1 MLSGHARLDMA
12 PVDVASTPVG
22 ILLTNP
28 RTVIYR
34 AELPAG
40 ALSGTGNIFRFAN
53 RDARSAG
60 GIYTLK
66 LRHRD
71 NGSTYTISFAAF
83 GDLSAATDGQ
93 MRLQI
98 YIGHLPEGRPFITM
112 DVPWTQTSSG
122 WRAPKDH

>member
-1 MLSGHARLDMA
+1 MLRGHATLDMT
-12 PVDVASTPVG
+12 PVDLGSTPVG

-28 RTVIYR
+28 RAVIYR

-40 ALSGTGNIFRFAN
+40 ALSGTGSIFRFTN

-60 GIYTLK
+60 GIYSLK
-66 LRHRD
+66 LRQRSD
-71 NGSTYTISFAAF
+71 GSAYAISFAAY
-83 GDLSAATDGQ
+83 GDLSAATDAQ

-98 YIGHLPEGRPFITM
+98 YVGHVPEGRPFITR
-112 DVPWTQTSSG
+112 DAPWTQTSNG